1 MNGKYLVGAVVEAI
15 IKAIVLVVV
24 IMFVFRAATSA
35 YEFGYKVF
43 ADKPISQS
51 EGRTITVGVA
61 EDADIK
67 DVAQMLEEKGLIEDA
82 RLFQV
87 QELLSGYHNKI
98 RPGIYDLSTS
108 MTAEEMLA
116 VMSTPA
122 AAEDNA
128 ATDGDSGDA
137 LEAGEEPEGIDL
149 SDEYS
154 EEGLTEENTEGMVTE

>member
-15 IKAIVLVVV
+15 IKAIVLVIV

-35 YEFGYKVF
+35 YEFGYRVF
-43 ADKPISQS
+43 ADQPVSQS

-82 RLFQV
+82 RLFCV
-87 QELLSGYHNKI
+87 QELLSGYHDKI
-98 RPGIYDLSTS
+98 LPGIYDLSTS

-116 VMSTPA
+116 VMSTPVT
-122 AAEDNA
+122 
-128 ATDGDSGDA
+128 TDGDDGDP
-137 LEAGEEPEGIDL
+137 EEMGEEPE
-149 SDEYS
+149 EYY
-154 EEGLTEENTEGMVTE
+154 EEGSIEEGAEGMVTE